1 MHRTIFETVNQHSD
15 EQNKKQPILEFLKRA
30 DVVVTI
36 DKLFAYLASYGTLII
51 PLEDKNYEIV
61 CVSSKNEDN
70 ILLSIK
76 DKLNLR
82 PICTIYIEP
91 TESHTVVIYDNTV
104 DILTIL
110 KDQFLEN
117 ETNK

>member
-1 MHRTIFETVNQHSD
+1 MYRTIFEAVNQHWN
-15 EQNKKQPILEFLKRA
+15 EQNEKQPILAFLKRS

-51 PLEDKNYEIV
+51 PLVGKNYDIV
-61 CVSSKNEDN
+61 CVSSKNEDT
-70 ILLSIK
+70 ILLSIE
-76 DKLNLR
+76 DKINLR

-91 TESHTVVIYDNTV
+91 TGLHTVAIYDNTV
-104 DILTIL
+104 DILAIL

-117 ETNK
+117 ETKS

>member
-1 MHRTIFETVNQHSD
+1 MHRTIFETVNQHCN

-30 DVVVTI
+30 DVEATI

-61 CVSSKNEDN
+61 CVSSKNEDT
-70 ILLSIK
+70 ILLSIE
-76 DKLNLR
+76 DKINLR
-82 PICTIYIEP
+82 PVCTIYLEP
-91 TESHTVVIYDNTV
+91 TRSHTIAIHDKTV
-104 DILTIL
+104 DILAIL

-117 ETNK
+117 KTKS